1 MTSATRRRL
10 VNAGGLLLAAGFL
23 LLALWGVDLSE
34 IGRAFRKADYRWLP
48 LLVALVIGSNV
59 MRAWRWNVLI
69 DALPKPEDDGS
80 DEEGSDEAQ
89 EADSNTLEASF
100 SSIMIGYMVNYAA
113 PRMGE
118 VARTANMASRT
129 RYRFSSLF
137 GTVVSERIFD
147 TIVLGIAIL
156 SAGGL
161 LLDRLPTLRDRFIEP
176 AVERMQALPLTW
188 LIGISAAG
196 LLLLVLLWMWIRHG
210 LRREQSA
217 LHQLWT
223 NTLQPV
229 LASFRD
235 GMLTLIRSPERAVI
249 LVSTIGMWAGY
260 LMMAYLPFLMLGLG
274 DPYGIGVVDA
284 WALMAIGALG
294 LLVPSPGGLGSYHYI
309 TIQALVY
316 LYDVPEVPAATY
328 AVLTHAA
335 QLVFYVLAGFVV
347 LLYQGTGLDALLPST
362 GDDVPE
368 AARPDG
374 DDEVDASA
382 STSNDADAAPVQDS
396 RAVDPSA
403 GS

>member
-1 MTSATRRRL
+1 M
-10 VNAGGLLLAAGFL
+10 LAAGFL

-34 IGRAFRKADYRWLP
+34 IGRAFREADYRWLP

-69 DALPKPEDDGS
+69 DALPEA
-80 DEEGSDEAQ
+80 DEEDSPAAPEKA
-89 EADSNTLEASF
+89 ASNTLEASF

-118 VARTANMASRT
+118 VARTANMSSRT
-129 RYRFSSLF
+129 RFRFSSLF

-147 TIVLGIAIL
+147 TIVLGLAIL

-176 AVERMQALPLTW
+176 AVERIQALPFTW
-188 LIGISAAG
+188 LLGGAVAG
-196 LLLLVLLWMWIRHG
+196 AVVLALLGVWIWRG
-210 LRREQSA
+210 VQREQSA

-249 LVSTIGMWAGY
+249 VVSTIGMWAGY
-260 LMMAYLPFLMLGLG
+260 LMMAYLPFLMLDLG
-274 DPYGIGVVDA
+274 APYGIGVVDA

-335 QLVFYVLAGFVV
+335 QLVFYVLAGFIV
-347 LLYQGTGLDALLPST
+347 LLYQGTGLDALLPSSE
-362 GDDVPE
+362 DEVPE
-368 AARPDG
+368 AARSSASAAPSDPASQSG
-374 DDEVDASA
+374 DDEPAAVE
-382 STSNDADAAPVQDS
+382 DAAS
-396 RAVDPSA
+396 VDPSS